1 MAIPLKRIDLL
12 LDEDLITRLE
22 EESRLRQ
29 ASVSE
34 VVRDLL
40 ARDLGVVRPTREF
53 VERIRKL
60 RATIGSIPPDSTEII
75 RESRDRGW

>member
-1 MAIPLKRIDLL
+1 MSVPLKHIDLF
-12 LDEDLITRLE
+12 LDKALITRLE
-22 EESRLRQ
+22 EESRLQQ

-40 ARDLGVVRPTREF
+40 ARDLGVILPAREF

-60 RATIGSIPPDSTEII
+60 RATIGSIPPDSTAII
-75 RESRDRGW
+75 RESRERGW

>member
-1 MAIPLKRIDLL
+1 MSVPLKQIDLF
-12 LDEDLITRLE
+12 LDEDLITKLE

-29 ASVSE
+29 ASISE

-40 ARDLGVVRPTREF
+40 AYDLGVIRPARGF
-53 VERIRKL
+53 VERIRKF
-60 RATIGSIPPDSTEII
+60 RATIGPISPDSTEII